1 MHVACSSEPSLTNTK
16 RTVSRR
22 VERSVPD
29 IQARR
34 TSHSRANLSLSLM
47 VCVDGNCS
55 LHLRGGLRLRLTGH
69 QYQEVGEGGDGLVG
83 GAGSTAVRV
92 GGASTA
98 SGGHAKCSSSR
109 GG

>member
-1 MHVACSSEPSLTNTK
+1 MACSSE

-22 VERSVPD
+22 AERSVPD
-29 IQARR
+29 IQVRR
-34 TSHSRANLSLSLM
+34 RVTAEQTSLSLM
-47 VCVDGNCS
+47 VSVDGNCS

-69 QYQEVGEGGDGLVG
+69 QYQEVGGGGDGLAG
-83 GAGSTAVRV
+83 GAG
-92 GGASTA
+92 STA